1 MAKKDELKNQSK
13 LLREQIT
20 THENKIQKLLNN
32 PKASVEGTQEFK
44 KLGFLESQQ
53 ATMKKELQKVKQK
66 LAPKP
71 QESALEQVP
80 QESTPVKVKRPTNSL
95 PFEITSQKK

>member
-1 MAKKDELKNQSK
+1 MVKKEELKHQTK
-13 LLREQIT
+13 LLREQIE

-32 PKASVEGTQEFK
+32 PKAFVKGTQEFK

-53 ATMKKELQKVKQK
+53 TSMKKELQKIKQK
-66 LAPKP
+66 LTPKS
-71 QESALEQVP
+71 QEPA
-80 QESTPVKVKRPTNSL
+80 STEVKKPANSL